1 MEDMDPKR
9 VILITCV
16 SIDFDLDYLPH
27 FVRHYSKLD
36 IDEYRFILHSKEE
49 IVQDVFLK
57 LFENLFKDTK
67 AEYKLE
73 FWSGVFKYYDK
84 VDRLNNLIQQQVG
97 TYYVLADVDEFQ
109 IWPDSIK
116 NSIISNKGEIVWGTL
131 RDREAPE
138 GSNTVLDSTI
148 DIDKQFNI
156 ISNKSNWNSDL
167 YIKPIA
173 FNSSYTLRGCHDIV
187 DVDKFKAIEQKATV
201 IQVDHYRWNDKRLDK
216 MIERHENYKA
226 YNREEFTKDTSYV
239 LSMYNV
245 KHKSII

>member
-49 IVQDVFLK
+49 IVQDVFLR
-57 LFENLFKDTK
+57 LFENLFNDVK
-67 AEYKLE
+67 AEYALE

-84 VDRLNNLIQQQVG
+84 VDRLNNLIEQQEE

-116 NSIISNKGEIVWGTL
+116 NSVISNKEEVVWGTL

-138 GSNTVLDSTI
+138 GINTYIDSNI
-148 DIDKQFNI
+148 DIDKQFPI
-156 ISNKSNWNSDL
+156 ISNRSNWKPTL
-167 YIKPIA
+167 GIKPTA
-173 FNSSYTLRGCHDIV
+173 FNSSYTLEGCHDIV
-187 DVDKFKAIEQKATV
+187 DVNKFNAIEEGAAV

-216 MIERHENYKA
+216 MMERHENYKS
-226 YNREEFTKDTSYV
+226 YNKEGFTKDTSYV
-239 LSMYNV
+239 LSLYNV